1 MSAARTIKV
10 ISITDIGQPCAAPEI
25 GTMAAP
31 AIAFLQRSSG
41 DAFAPPLPA
50 FLSRPDLVATFT
62 PNVSRAGADMLCSVQ
77 NAFLFGPYGCVVLPD
92 GTIIQESVL
101 RVDAVRLSQNFD
113 QFKAMFPGEHVLWS
127 HVT

>member
-1 MSAARTIKV
+1 MSTARTIKV
-10 ISITDIGQPCAAPEI
+10 ISITDIGQPFAAPEI

-31 AIAFLQRSSG
+31 A
-41 DAFAPPLPA
+41 
-50 FLSRPDLVATFT
+50 
-62 PNVSRAGADMLCSVQ
+62 LCSVQ
-77 NAFLFGPYGCVVLPD
+77 NAFLFGPYGFVVLPD